1 MCIVEPGTT
10 NVLPAGEDGE
20 LCVSG
25 PTVMIGYRN
34 NPEETENALRI
45 HADGKTW
52 LHTGDMAMIDKDGF
66 VHYKLRIKRMMI
78 TSGFNV
84 YPTQI
89 ENVVEELDY
98 VDKCVVVSM
107 PHQYKKEVA
116 KAYIVL
122 KNGKE
127 KNDAT
132 KEEIK
137 AYCQK
142 KLMHYSVPY
151 KYEFVD
157 VLPKTAYNKIDFMKL
172 QRESEKEAVC

>member
-1 MCIVEPGTT
+1 MPR
-10 NVLPAGEDGE
+10 L
-20 LCVSG
+20 SG
-25 PTVMIGYRN
+25 
-34 NPEETENALRI
+34 NAPPN
-45 HADGKTW
+45 A
-52 LHTGDMAMIDKDGF
+52 
-66 VHYKLRIKRMMI
+66 
-78 TSGFNV
+78 SGSFWR
-84 YPTQI
+84 
-89 ENVVEELDY
+89 
-98 VDKCVVVSM
+98 
-107 PHQYKKEVA
+107 
-116 KAYIVL
+116 